1 MTVADNT
8 PILVGVGQRTFRD
21 SGHRERTPVDA
32 LQCAIE
38 LAMEDSGAYK
48 ALQGAI
54 DVLIT
59 EPSLLE
65 VTPELAA
72 LLPQYPSI
80 ELAKRL
86 GFDSRCLK
94 APEGGNGPQ
103 MLVNHFAQQLHEGK
117 ARAVAIAGGELS
129 ASLRALLGNG
139 HDISHWPKAEP
150 GQCDEPWPNR
160 DGANAE
166 EHRHNLWLP
175 THMYPLFENALRHRY
190 GHTLEQ
196 HLAHIGRIMEGLSHT
211 ACKNPDAWS
220 YQRPRDA
227 ATLMSFGDSSPY
239 LAFPY
244 NRYLCAQMNV
254 DMAAAVILTTV
265 GTARELGI
273 ASDRWIYL
281 HGCADANEVWYVSER
296 EDLSRSSSIEI
307 AGKAALQRAGCDI
320 DDIAIMDLYSCFP
333 CAVELACD
341 ALSIDPF
348 GDRALSLTGG
358 LPYFGGPGHSYS
370 LHAITTIVQQLRERP
385 EDRGLITAN
394 GWYMTKQSIGVY
406 SATPPSSA
414 WQRGDDREL
423 QARIDNAPHP
433 QVEAAPEG
441 AARVDSYTVVC
452 NKGVPDQGIIVGRLD
467 SGARFIAHTEQDE
480 TLFKQLLSEDVI
492 GQRGQV
498 SAGETHNLFRFD

>member
-1 MTVADNT
+1 MTAADNT

-21 SGHRERTPVDA
+21 TGHRERTPVDA
-32 LQCAIE
+32 LQCALE
-38 LAMEDSGAYK
+38 LALEDSGADAK
-48 ALQGAI
+48 LRSAI
-54 DVLIT
+54 DVLVT

-72 LLPQYPSI
+72 LLPQYPAV
-80 ELAKRL
+80 ELSKRL
-86 GFDSRCLK
+86 GLNSRCVK

-103 MLVNHFAQQLHEGK
+103 MLVNHYADALHKGE
-117 ARAVAIAGGELS
+117 ARAVAITGGELS
-129 ASLRALLGNG
+129 ASLRALVGNG
-139 HDISHWPKAEP
+139 HDINHWAKAASGDCE
-150 GQCDEPWPNR
+150 EPWANR

-190 GHTLEQ
+190 GHSVAQ
-196 HLAHIGRIMEGLSHT
+196 HQAHIGRLMEGLSNT
-211 ACKNPDAWS
+211 ACHNPEAWS

-227 ATLMSFGDSSPY
+227 ATLMNTGDSSPY

-273 ASDRWIYL
+273 ASDRWVYL
-281 HGCADANEVWYVSER
+281 HGCADANEVWFVSER
-296 EDLSRSSSIEI
+296 EDLSRSTSIAV
-307 AGKAALQRAGCDI
+307 AGNAALQRAGCGI

-370 LHAITTIVQQLRERP
+370 LHAITTMAQQLRERP
-385 EDRGLITAN
+385 ADRGLLTAN

-406 SATPPSSA
+406 SATPPA
-414 WQRGDDREL
+414 TPWQRGDDSAL
-423 QARIDNAPHP
+423 QAQIDGAPHP
-433 QVEAAPEG
+433 RVNSAPSG
-441 AARVDSYTVVC
+441 SAQVDSYTVVC
-452 NKGVPDQGIIVGRLD
+452 NKGVADQGIIIGRLD
-467 SGARFIAHTEQDE
+467 NGERFVAHTEQDE
-480 TLFKQLLSEDVI
+480 TLFKQMMSEDLI

-498 SAGETHNLFRFD
+498 SAGDTHNLFHFD